1 MKDIIDKVREEL
13 KRNVDKKV
21 IESSRHFF
29 KEKIM
34 VYGIKSADIKII
46 STDYFKQ
53 IKDFSKNEIFNL
65 CEKLWES
72 GYLEESFIACN
83 WSYAL
88 RKKYE
93 ITDFQLFEK
102 WVNGYV
108 NNWASCDTLSNHT
121 IGEYLEMYPKV
132 ISELKK
138 WAKSENRWM
147 RRAAAVSL
155 IVPAKK
161 GKFLNEIIEI
171 SNILLNDT
179 DDLVQK
185 GYGWMLKAAS
195 KTHKQ
200 EIFNYVISTKATM
213 PRTALRYAIEK
224 MPVELKQIAMKKD

>member
-1 MKDIIDKVREEL
+1 MKDIIDKVREDL
-13 KRNVDKKV
+13 KKNVDKKV

-34 VYGIKSADIKII
+34 VYGIKSADIKLI

-93 ITDFQLFEK
+93 VTDFQLFEK

-200 EIFNYVISTKATM
+200 EIFNYVISKKATM

-224 MPVELKQIAMKKD
+224 MPVELKLIAMKKD